1 MGGLVLPIFQELISM
16 TRNQLAVSVAL
27 IVAVT
32 LVSFLLARPFI
43 LNWNEAKH
51 VAALPQINDSGQH
64 KYWVCPMH
72 PEISQDHPGT
82 CPICGMKLVESGA
95 VEMHVHGIQVD
106 SATVQRMGVRLAR
119 IKQDVI
125 GQVVQT
131 YGNVLIAE
139 NKTFSVQPKYEGWI
153 KKLYVHTAGEEVKA
167 GQVLYEIYSPDLIT
181 RQRTYLSSIERRKQ
195 LLQTIQT
202 TPDTEN
208 DYVMEMAMDAAND
221 RLKLNQEEG
230 VSVESIKTIEEK
242 KQAKDVVQ
250 IVAERSGVISQINV
264 KEGAYVTSSNPIL
277 VLADVSKV
285 WVDVA
290 LYPDQAAQV
299 KRGDEVIVR
308 DASGQEIHSS
318 LSFINPLANKNKVFA
333 RVELDNT
340 RYRLRP
346 GTFVDVTIQIQ
357 PHKALVL
364 PSSAVMYTGQ
374 GNMVMLSRGN
384 GHFLPVQVTTG
395 VENGDWIE
403 IVDGLQEDAEV
414 AVNGQFLLDSAS
426 SISAASERMHS
437 H

>member
-1 MGGLVLPIFQELISM
+1 M
-16 TRNQLAVSVAL
+16 TRKQVAISVAL
-27 IVAVT
+27 IVAVI
-32 LVSFLLARPFI
+32 LVSCFFARPSI
-43 LNWNEAKH
+43 LRWNEAKH

-95 VEMHVHGIQVD
+95 AEMHLHGIQVD
-106 SATVQRMGVRLAR
+106 SATAQRIGVRLAR
-119 IKQDVI
+119 IKQEVI
-125 GQVVQT
+125 GQAVQT
-131 YGNVLIAE
+131 YGNVVIAE
-139 NKTFSVQPKYEGWI
+139 NKSFSVQPKYEGWI
-153 KKLYVHTAGEEVKA
+153 KKLYVHAAGEEVKA

-221 RLKLNQEEG
+221 RVKLNQEEG

-242 KQAKDVVQ
+242 KQASDVVQ
-250 IVAERSGVISQINV
+250 IVAERSGVVSQINV
-264 KEGAYVTSSNPIL
+264 KEGSYVMPSNSIL
-277 VLADVSKV
+277 VLADISKV
-285 WVDVA
+285 WLDVV
-290 LYPDQAAQV
+290 LYPDQVAQV
-299 KRGDEVIVR
+299 KRGDEVTIRNV
-308 DASGQEIHSS
+308 AGQEIHSS
-318 LSFINPLANKNKVFA
+318 LNFINPLANSNKVIA
-333 RVELDNT
+333 RAALDNT
-340 RYRLRP
+340 HHQLRP
-346 GTFVDVTIQIQ
+346 GTFVDVSIQTQ

-364 PSSAVMYTGQ
+364 PRSAVIYTGQ
-374 GNMVMLSRGN
+374 GNMVILSRGD
-384 GHFLPVQVTTG
+384 GHFLPVPVTTG
-395 VENGDWIE
+395 VENGDWVE